1 MRAAIFVGKRLLK
14 IFLLPVILCLTV
26 IQWICTAAVSV
37 VSILLEL
44 IGGVFIITGILSYLM
59 GHEPLLVM
67 WRMIG
72 TGAGLCLLPIIGE
85 WIAVQV
91 SYLDLL
97 AKAWLLS

>member
-37 VSILLEL
+37 VSIIFEL
-44 IGGVFIITGILSYLM
+44 IGGVFIVFGVLSYLM
-59 GHEPLLVM
+59 GQEPVQVM

-91 SYLDLL
+91 SYLNLL

>member
-1 MRAAIFVGKRLLK
+1 MRAAICVGKSLLK
-14 IFLLPVILCLTV
+14 IFLLPVILCLMV

-91 SYLDLL
+91 SYLNLL